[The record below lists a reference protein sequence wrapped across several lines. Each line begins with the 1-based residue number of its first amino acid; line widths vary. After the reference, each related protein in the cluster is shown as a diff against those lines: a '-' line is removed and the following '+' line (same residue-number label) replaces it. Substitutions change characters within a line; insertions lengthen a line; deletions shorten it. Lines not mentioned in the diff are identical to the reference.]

1 MLVIDESHHRHLLP
15 LLLDRVEL
23 SHSISLF
30 CLNDTQSPYEL
41 VKGNRG
47 PKGWQLFLG
56 ASVVIFWGFSRLGAG
71 NKKRT
76 EQKLF
81 ERQEKYTL
89 VSLLQNE
96 ADREYL
102 MREKKLHAQEA
113 KIMSEVPGWE
123 VGKSPYFSLTRWTPT
138 HIMDSNKSNQK
149 K

>member
-1 MLVIDESHHRHLLP
+1 M
-15 LLLDRVEL
+15 
-23 SHSISLF
+23 
-30 CLNDTQSPYEL
+30 

-102 MREKKLHAQEA
+102 MREKKLQAQEA

-123 VGKSPYFSLTRWTPT
+123 VGKSPYYSLTRWTPT